1 MPLRDRFADVP
12 PSLSGR
18 WRHDVFLGLFDGVVS
33 GVWRMTG
40 HIRDVAEPRERD
52 RSIAL
57 SVADREVVAHD
68 QNVVALTLSA
78 VGGGPL
84 PSWRPGSHLDVH
96 LPSGLVRQYSLCGD
110 PADVDHYR
118 IAVRRIPDGGGGS
131 IEVHDGLPVGAT
143 VTTGG
148 PRNAFPLTV
157 PGYGSP
163 GRRFRFIA
171 GGIGI
176 TPILPMLGLAQR
188 LGVDWS
194 MVYTGRSR
202 DSLPFLGELAG
213 FAGHVEVRTD
223 DADGLPTADDLL
235 GECPGGTTVYACG
248 PAPMLTAIRTRLAG
262 RDDVELHFERFAA
275 PPVIGGA
282 EFTVTIA
289 STGQTVRVGADETLL
304 TALRRSGAQPPY
316 SCQQGFCGTCRTP
329 VRSGTVDHRDTLL
342 TSPERDSGMMLICV
356 SRASDAQPLVL
367 DL

>member
-18 WRHDVFLGLFDGVVS
+18 RRHDVFLGLFDGVVS

-57 SVADREVVAHD
+57 TVADREVVAHD

-78 VGGGPL
+78 ADGGPL

-202 DSLPFLGELAG
+202 DSLPFLDELAG
-213 FAGHVEVRTD
+213 FGWARR
-223 DADGLPTADDLL
+223 
-235 GECPGGTTVYACG
+235 G
-248 PAPMLTAIRTRLAG
+248 P
-262 RDDVELHFERFAA
+262 D
-275 PPVIGGA
+275 
-282 EFTVTIA
+282 
-289 STGQTVRVGADETLL
+289 
-304 TALRRSGAQPPY
+304 RRRG
-316 SCQQGFCGTCRTP
+316 
-329 VRSGTVDHRDTLL
+329 
-342 TSPERDSGMMLICV
+342 
-356 SRASDAQPLVL
+356 RASDRRRPARRVPRRHHGVRLRAGPDADRDPGPSWL
-367 DL
+367 AATTSSCTSSGSPRRR